1 MKKNT
6 ILSIA
11 WRHLLSKK
19 RQTIVAL
26 LGVTFGIAIFIF
38 QGGLMT
44 GFQQLFIEQTINT
57 SAHIRLYNED
67 QVNRLSILSKV
78 DSFKTAWLIIHSQ
91 KPKDELPKI
100 RNARAIVKW
109 LEQQPEIEGVS
120 PSLSAQVIFKNG
132 ITQVSARVVGTDII
146 KENLLFN
153 VEKYNIQGSIKK
165 LQTIPNGIILGEGLA
180 NLLNVQLN
188 DNILVIAPS
197 GVSLEMKVV
206 AINKT
211 GITELDKT
219 RAYTNIRNAQKL
231 LMVDNDYFTDIPIR
245 LKNIDDAENYARLLE
260 KKFGLRALDW
270 KEANAN
276 IFSVFKI
283 QNMVTYLIITT
294 ILIVSGFGIFN
305 ILMMIIYEK
314 LPDIAI
320 LKAIGYKNRD
330 IVKIFLLES
339 VFIGVT
345 GGLLGLLLGFLMQKI
360 VGSIKM
366 NVKGFVTLEYLQFNS
381 SLSFYLFAFFFALL
395 VTAIAGYLPARKAS
409 KTDPIEILRAK

>member
-188 DNILVIAPS
+188 DNILVIASS